1 MCSWSSWSTQ
11 RLAASPLGW
20 GRGGREANLGS
31 TGQVEEAER
40 TADIQASSQVGD
52 KMHEQLAH
60 IWLRRGGRLSRH
72 ASLQLEVHSNAKEN
86 ELTRSAGSCDRKKC
100 GARRWHSHRV

>member
-1 MCSWSSWSTQ
+1 M
-11 RLAASPLGW
+11 
-20 GRGGREANLGS
+20 GS